1 MAGRNHP
8 SDGGFRFLWAV
19 RFVVSRVVV
28 PVRYPL
34 TEHSRQTVSEAVRL
48 AEEAD
53 ADLTVIHVNL
63 FQQGQ
68 EVSQRDLKRAIE
80 SDLGRLDNARYV
92 VRRGFVVEETL
103 LEEIAAE
110 DADVVVIG
118 EAQSARWRQM
128 IRRLVDDPDVERYLS
143 ERLDCELVTVGD
155 D

>member
-1 MAGRNHP
+1 M
-8 SDGGFRFLWAV
+8 
-19 RFVVSRVVV
+19 SRVVV

-34 TEHSRQTVSEAVRL
+34 TEHSRQTVREAVRI
-48 AEEAD
+48 ADEAD

-68 EVSQRDLKRAIE
+68 EVSQRDLKRAVE
-80 SDLGRLDNARYV
+80 SDVGRIDDVRFV

-118 EAQSARWRQM
+118 EAQTARWRQM
-128 IRRLVDDPDVERYLS
+128 IRRLVDEPDVEEYLS
-143 ERLDCELVTVGD
+143 ERLDCQLVIVGD
-155 D
+155 E